1 MTSPKSSINP
11 RLYTFRTALTS
22 NFLMPLLNMAALAFC
37 IPVMNL
43 IRILSINNA
52 AASPRQGETV
62 VSLKETYRYLL
73 MGDAEFAP
81 LAILAVVGCS
91 VLLGV
96 MMFRFIASKK
106 TVNVFYSLGITRK
119 SPFCIQ
125 ISGRRPDA
133 GCVCR
138 FTIAVQSHSQL
149 FLSGLFLAAL
159 ERNGLLFL
167 ELFDLGL
174 FFFYGDGSGVQLRG
188 HCGRGLLFPICD
200 SRLADDY
207 PLLPAIFDGNAFLG
221 IPMGNTLWAMAP
233 QTFLLLLR
241 RSIPFCFSMM
251 ASTTYPHWMRAGS

>member
-96 MMFRFIASKK
+96 MMFRFIAAKNSQ
-106 TVNVFYSLGITRK
+106 
-119 SPFCIQ
+119 CI
-125 ISGRRPDA
+125 
-133 GCVCR
+133 
-138 FTIAVQSHSQL
+138 L
-149 FLSGLFLAAL
+149 
-159 ERNGLLFL
+159 
-167 ELFDLGL
+167 
-174 FFFYGDGSGVQLRG
+174 
-188 HCGRGLLFPICD
+188 
-200 SRLADDY
+200 
-207 PLLPAIFDGNAFLG
+207 
-221 IPMGNTLWAMAP
+221 
-233 QTFLLLLR
+233 
-241 RSIPFCFSMM
+241 
-251 ASTTYPHWMRAGS
+251 

>member
-119 SPFCIQ
+119 SLFV
-125 ISGRRPDA
+125 SKYLA
-133 GCVCR
+133 GVLML
-138 FTIAVQSHSQL
+138 VVSV
-149 FLSGLFLAAL
+149 AL
-159 ERNGLLFL
+159 PLLFNL
-167 ELFDLGL
+167 ILNFSYLG
-174 FFFYGDGSGVQLRG
+174 SSWQLWSQG
-188 HCGRGLLFPICD
+188 KIHNAVDHCKH
-200 SRLADDY
+200 
-207 PLLPAIFDGNAFLG
+207 
-221 IPMGNTLWAMAP
+221 
-233 QTFLLLLR
+233 Q
-241 RSIPFCFSMM
+241 
-251 ASTTYPHWMRAGS
+251 

>member
-119 SPFCIQ
+119 SLFV
-125 ISGRRPDA
+125 SKYLA
-133 GCVCR
+133 GVLML
-138 FTIAVQSHSQL
+138 VVSV
-149 FLSGLFLAAL
+149 AL
-159 ERNGLLFL
+159 PLLFNL
-167 ELFDLGL
+167 ILNFSYLGSSWQL
-174 FFFYGDGSGVQLRG
+174 WSATAYYFWSFSILACFSLYGDGSGVQLRG

-207 PLLPAIFDGNAFLG
+207 PLLPAIFDGNAFWESLWG
-221 IPMGNTLWAMAP
+221 ILYGLWHHRP
-233 QTFLLLLR
+233 SYYF
-241 RSIPFCFSMM
+241 
-251 ASTTYPHWMRAGS
+251 

>member
-119 SPFCIQ
+119 SLFVSKYLAGVLMLVVSVALPLLFNLILNFSYLGSSWQ
-125 ISGRRPDA
+125 LGAQRPIISGAFRSWP
-133 GCVCR
+133 V
-138 FTIAVQSHSQL
+138 FL
-149 FLSGLFLAAL
+149 F
-159 ERNGLLFL
+159 
-167 ELFDLGL
+167 
-174 FFFYGDGSGVQLRG
+174 GDGSGVQLRG

-207 PLLPAIFDGNAFLG
+207 PLLPAIFDGNAFWESLWG
-221 IPMGNTLWAMAP
+221 ILYGLWHHRP
-233 QTFLLLLR
+233 SYYF
-241 RSIPFCFSMM
+241 
-251 ASTTYPHWMRAGS
+251 

>member
-1 MTSPKSSINP
+1 MILLTTAGERAPIEEKLRQMKPLVLESMPLSLEEIFLDEWREPTMTSPKSSINP

-106 TVNVFYSLGITRK
+106 
-119 SPFCIQ
+119 
-125 ISGRRPDA
+125 
-133 GCVCR
+133 
-138 FTIAVQSHSQL
+138 QSMYL
-149 FLSGLFLAAL
+149 
-159 ERNGLLFL
+159 
-167 ELFDLGL
+167 
-174 FFFYGDGSGVQLRG
+174 
-188 HCGRGLLFPICD
+188 
-200 SRLADDY
+200 
-207 PLLPAIFDGNAFLG
+207 
-221 IPMGNTLWAMAP
+221 
-233 QTFLLLLR
+233 
-241 RSIPFCFSMM
+241 
-251 ASTTYPHWMRAGS
+251 